1 MDGTSSA
8 DFEPS
13 GEWERA
19 GFIGSA
25 VAAEIVTVDI
35 TGAWW
40 VKGR

>member
-1 MDGTSSA
+1 MDGASSA

-19 GFIGSA
+19 GFTGSA
-25 VAAEIVTVDI
+25 VAAEIVTVNI

-40 VKGR
+40 VNGR